1 MSNAIAVPPQLAE
14 IPAGRGFELARTAL
28 RERSVRIGL
37 ITVGIVVAAAFA
49 APLVALLFGHGVT
62 EQFPSIALDPAGVPI
77 GPTVDFWLGADR
89 NGRDVLVRSLYGAR
103 TSLLV
108 GIPTTTVAMLIGT
121 SVGVAAGFYGGRTD
135 RILSQLTDVVLSF
148 PFIVISLSL
157 VTLNR
162 TPAGDTIVSPTILV
176 IVVISIFAWTYFARL
191 TRGLVMD
198 IRSHAFVEA
207 SITLGVSR
215 SRIIVTDI
223 LPCIAPSV
231 IVYWAVQ
238 LPQNIIAESTLSFI
252 GVGIQAPQ
260 PSLGNIIFD
269 AQSSGL
275 YQVQPLYLITP
286 IVLLVVIVVGFN
298 TVSTGLR
305 NVLDP
310 HGR

>member
-1 MSNAIAVPPQLAE
+1 MSSAIAVPPQLAE
-14 IPAGRGFELARTAL
+14 VPGRGFELARAAL
-28 RERSVRIGL
+28 RERSVRFGL
-37 ITVGIVVAAAFA
+37 VTVGVVLVAALG
-49 APLVALLFGHGVT
+49 APLVALLVGHGAT
-62 EQFPSIALDPAGVPI
+62 EQFHSSALGADGIPV
-77 GPTVDFWLGADR
+77 GPNSAFWLGADG
-89 NGRDVLVRSLYGAR
+89 NGRDVLVRTLYGAR

-108 GIPTTTVAMLIGT
+108 GIPTTTLAMIIGT
-121 SVGVAAGFYGGRTD
+121 TVGVAAGFYGGRTD

-148 PFIVISLSL
+148 PFVVTALSL

-162 TPAGDTIVSPTILV
+162 AADGANLVSPTILV
-176 IVVISIFAWTYFARL
+176 IIVISLFAWTYFARL

-215 SRIIVTDI
+215 TRIVFTDI

-252 GVGIQAPQ
+252 GVGISAPQ
-260 PSLGNIIFD
+260 PSLGNIISE
-269 AQSSGL
+269 AQASGL
-275 YQVQPLYLITP
+275 YQVQPWYLIAP
-286 IVLLVVIVVGFN
+286 IAVLVVIVVGFN
-298 TVSTGLR
+298 TISTGLR

-310 HGR
+310 HSR

>member
-1 MSNAIAVPPQLAE
+1 MSSAIAVPPQLADV
-14 IPAGRGFELARTAL
+14 PGHGSDLLRSSL
-28 RERSVRIGL
+28 RERSVRAGL
-37 ITVGIVVAAAFA
+37 IIIGIVVVAALG
-49 APLVALLFGHGVT
+49 APLVALLTGHGVT
-62 EQFPSIALDPAGVPI
+62 EQFHSTALDSGGVPV
-77 GPTVDFWLGADR
+77 GPNSEFWFGADG
-89 NGRDVLVRSLYGAR
+89 NGRDVLVRTLYGAR

-108 GIPTTTVAMLIGT
+108 GIPTTTLAMVIGT
-121 SVGVAAGFYGGRTD
+121 AIGVAAGFYGGRTD
-135 RILSQLTDVVLSF
+135 RILSQFTDVVLSF
-148 PFIVISLSL
+148 PFVVTALSL

-162 TPAGDTIVSPTILV
+162 TAAGSTVVSPTILV
-176 IVVISIFAWTYFARL
+176 IVVIALFAWTYFARL

-207 SITLGVSR
+207 SITLGASR
-215 SRIIVTDI
+215 TRIIFSDI

-260 PSLGNIIFD
+260 PSLGNIIAD

-275 YQVQPLYLITP
+275 YQIQPWYLITP
-286 IVLLVVIVVGFN
+286 IIVLVAIVVGFN
-298 TVSTGLR
+298 TISTGLR

-310 HGR
+310 HRR